1 MSCSIHDTKQSI
13 YTMVK
18 KYHRHA
24 LWLILGFLFGLDIIT
39 TSISLHQGNSEQ
51 NPLMI
56 PFVTNPLLHG
66 IVKIIAYI
74 VLFIVV
80 EKAVIFIHEKRPE
93 NLPLLTQLNFQILYG
108 IIIFI
113 LVYLIWLYL
122 HVVTSNIRL
131 IS

>member
-1 MSCSIHDTKQSI
+1 
-13 YTMVK
+13 MVR

-24 LWLILGFLFGLDIIT
+24 LWVILGFLFGLDIIT
-39 TSISLHQGNSEQ
+39 TSISLQQGNSEQ
-51 NPLMI
+51 NPFMI

-74 VLFIVV
+74 ILFIVV
-80 EKAVIFIHEKRPE
+80 EKAVMFIHEKRSE
-93 NLPLLTQLNFQILYG
+93 NPPLLTRLNFQILYG